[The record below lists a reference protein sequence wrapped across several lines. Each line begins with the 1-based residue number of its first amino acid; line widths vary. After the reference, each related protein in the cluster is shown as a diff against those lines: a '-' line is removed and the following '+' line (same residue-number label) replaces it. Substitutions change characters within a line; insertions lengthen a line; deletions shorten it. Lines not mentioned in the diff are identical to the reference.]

1 MKRCDEMQKY
11 KTLINVCI
19 GFAIL
24 IVIWQGIVMFGNYN
38 SALFPAPIQVWDG
51 IVTLVQDGT
60 LFVHFQVSLL
70 RFLAGYLSAVVT
82 AVILGLIFGRIPLLW
97 GVIDPIV
104 QVLRP
109 VSPIAW
115 SPFIVL
121 WFGIGNMPAIVI
133 IFIAA
138 FFPVLLST
146 VSAVRKV
153 DPIYLK
159 VAQNFEI
166 KRLDLLFKI
175 IFPAAFPYI
184 ANGLHIAVGTAWIFL
199 VAGEMVGTQSGLGY
213 LIVDA
218 RNSLRLDLV
227 MAGILFIGVAGL
239 LLDKA
244 VGLFENWI
252 HRIWGRASS

>member
-1 MKRCDEMQKY
+1 MHKY
-11 KTLINVCI
+11 KNIINFII
-19 GFAIL
+19 GFLIL
-24 IVIWQGIVMFGNYN
+24 IGVWQAISVIGKYDT
-38 SALFPAPIQVWDG
+38 ALFPTPIQVWDG
-51 IVTLVQDGT
+51 ILSLIQDGT
-60 LFVHFQVSLL
+60 LFEHFQVSMY
-70 RFLAGYLSAVVT
+70 RFFAGYLSAVI
-82 AVILGLIFGRIPLLW
+82 AAILLGLIFGRIRVLW
-97 GVIDPIV
+97 GVMDPIV
-104 QVLRP
+104 QLLRP

-121 WFGIGNMPAIVI
+121 WFGIGDMPAIVI

-146 VSAVRKV
+146 VSAVGKV
-153 DPIYLK
+153 ENTYLK
-159 VAQNFEI
+159 VAQNLEI
-166 KRLDLLFKI
+166 KRFELLRKI

-244 VGLFENWI
+244 VGLFEKWI
-252 HRIWGRASS
+252 NRIWGRA

>member
-1 MKRCDEMQKY
+1 ML
-11 KTLINVCI
+11 KTKNVMNVII
-19 GFAIL
+19 GFVIFIAVWQAI
-24 IVIWQGIVMFGNYN
+24 IMIGKYN
-38 SALFPAPIQVWDG
+38 SALFPTPIQVWEG
-51 IVTLVQDGT
+51 ILSLVKDGT
-60 LFVHFQVSLL
+60 LFIHFQVSMM
-70 RFLAGYLSAVVT
+70 RFLTGYLSAVVS
-82 AVILGLIFGRIPLLW
+82 AIVLGLIFGRIPALW

-104 QVLRP
+104 QLLRP

-121 WFGIGNMPAIVI
+121 WFGIGNMSAIVI

-146 VSAVRKV
+146 VAAVRKV
-153 DPIYLK
+153 DTTYLK

-166 KRLDLLFKI
+166 KKFELLRKI

-199 VAGEMVGTQSGLGY
+199 VAGEMIGTQSGLGY

-239 LLDKA
+239 LLDKV

-252 HRIWGRASS
+252 NRIWGRASI